1 MADTNEQV
9 DSHLMGLVNEHAQM
23 IQDLMT
29 QQAETEETSG
39 YQIRDLQ
46 KQIVGLRKQRA
57 DDVQDYE
64 AQIRGLQNQL
74 DTRDAETEAL
84 HSRVQQLTDDVT
96 SIDPDAV
103 TEVVDT
109 GSKLNDDGAD
119 KKRLTRVTRLIEKI
133 NDFQKAIAL
142 NSETTKRHLDDMD
155 IELESYSVRLTML
168 KEEIRNVNSDTIA
181 KAIAEGYGQN
191 DTATGERL
199 DRIEQ
204 RSELMESQYDK
215 LGDLLRDVK
224 KEIKTVKQVPT
235 DVTRRL
241 NELKVDIDDYK
252 ATKKA
257 ICNAVGGTPKAK
269 Q

>member
-1 MADTNEQV
+1 MADSNEQTV
-9 DSHLMGLVNEHAQM
+9 SYLMALANEHAHM

-57 DDVQDYE
+57 DDGVDYE
-64 AQIRGLQNQL
+64 GQIRDLQKQV
-74 DTRDAETEAL
+74 DGRGTEIEAL
-84 HSRVQQLTDDVT
+84 QFRVQQLTDDVT
-96 SIDPDAV
+96 SIDPDAA
-103 TEVVDT
+103 TEVVVT
-109 GSKLNDDGAD
+109 G
-119 KKRLTRVTRLIEKI
+119 KKPLARVTRLIEKI
-133 NDFQKAIAL
+133 NDLEKALAVTT
-142 NSETTKRHLDDMD
+142 ETTKRQLDDLD
-155 IELESYSVRLTML
+155 IQFESFGDRLCL
-168 KEEIRNVNSDTIA
+168 LRDEIRNVNSDTIA

-191 DTATGERL
+191 DTGTGERL
-199 DRIEQ
+199 DRIED
-204 RSELMESQYDK
+204 RSEVIETRCDK
-215 LGDLLRDVK
+215 VGDALRDLK
-224 KEIKTVKQVPT
+224 KEIKNLKQMPT

-241 NELKVDIDDYK
+241 NDLRVDIDDYK